1 VYFCDEEILS
11 SSERHWDQLVDEAKD
26 AERYSRRLS
35 RRIRE
40 GYASKWAR
48 ERDPGGRPPFG
59 FRRNAGKLL
68 EPDPGCLPTVARV
81 FELAA
86 AGLPDRAV
94 AASAGLPLFTV
105 RGVLTSPLYAGRLR
119 DGEPARWPPL
129 VPLALWD
136 AAHAARARRA
146 TRTGRP
152 ADPRRPYALDMLHC
166 AACGRRLTGDT
177 GYYRHRDPCAAFTAA
192 RPEHQGRGRS
202 PGHAYRREL
211 YEQIVEGLLAEASI
225 GAGAIAGVLGEV
237 GRAVGAPDRSLPER
251 VARERERAMAR
262 YLRDRD
268 AAALERTMA
277 NLDREESAADHP
289 RVTEAIPAEVAV
301 RYVRELPETWRQADG
316 GPGRR
321 LLASALFDRIEV
333 LGIREAT
340 VHLSAHALRHGLAA
354 ALPAEL
360 GILVNGRGERI

>member
-1 VYFCDEEILS
+1 V
-11 SSERHWDQLVDEAKD
+11 
-26 AERYSRRLS
+26 
-35 RRIRE
+35 
-40 GYASKWAR
+40 GYASTRAW

-59 FRRNAGKLL
+59 FRRNGAKLL
-68 EPDPGCLPTVARV
+68 EPDASRLPTVARV

-94 AASAGLPLFTV
+94 AAGAGLPLFTV
-105 RGVLTSPLYAGRLR
+105 RGILTSPLYAGRLR

-129 VPLALWD
+129 VPSALWQ
-136 AAHAARARRA
+136 AAQAMRARRA

-177 GYYRHRDPCAAFTAA
+177 GYYRHREPCPPFVAA
-192 RPEHQGRGRS
+192 RPEHRGRGRS

-211 YEQIVEGLLAEASI
+211 YEQIVEGLLAEASL
-225 GAGAIAGVLGEV
+225 GAGAVAGVVGEL
-237 GRAVGAPDRSLPER
+237 GRAAPAPDRAARER

-268 AAALERTMA
+268 AAALERAMA
-277 NLDREESAADHP
+277 ALDRDESAAEQP
-289 RVTEAIPAEVAV
+289 QAAEAVPADVAA
-301 RYVRELPETWRQADG
+301 RYVRELPETWRRAEG
-316 GPGRR
+316 GTGRR
-321 LLASALFDRIEV
+321 LLAGALFDRIEV

-340 VHLSAHALRHGLAA
+340 VHLSAHAVRHGLAA